1 MNKKLKRL
9 YDGLNLEYWG
19 GNLPP
24 IEIQSSKNLHEYMGL
39 FVWPKSEKF
48 DDLEAYKIILC
59 SSLTTK
65 EEQRATMLHEMC
77 HLSVFLENKEKYW
90 KRRLSWHGLQWKA
103 EMIRVG
109 FKPPITPYT

>member
-1 MNKKLKRL
+1 MNKNLKAL

-19 GNLPP
+19 GMLPS
-24 IEIQSSKNLHEYMGL
+24 IEIQSSSCLDEDIGL
-39 FVWPKSEKF
+39 FIWPKSEQF

-77 HLSVFLENKEKYW
+77 HLSVFLRNKQKYW
-90 KRRLSWHGLQWKA
+90 KRRLSWHGVEWKA

-109 FKPPITPYT
+109 FKPPITEYT